1 MRDIFKGVVASFG
14 KAFKDTFNR
23 ADSSSL
29 GTSSSG
35 TPWQVYRG
43 SFSIQSNKAVAAS
56 SGHAIAAV
64 QTMSQDVD
72 IQLSDIENG
81 VGASLWVTDA
91 GNWWAVG
98 VFQQS
103 EDCACTPYYN
113 TYNYTY
119 SYEEIS
125 GYNTPTC
132 TTYNNGICG
141 YQNICISYSYFCT
154 GGYNTCASYNAQTC
168 SQYTCYGYNT
178 SNCCGYSCY
187 GYNAYNS
194 RNKTGGNC
202 QGYYCSC
209 YNGSN
214 CQGNYCSQYAPGN
227 CASYSC
233 SGWGTQCVASYNE
246 AYYVGC
252 NNCIAYNTSNPNYVT
267 KYANGSYTEGP
278 FYNCSTCY
286 PRYIRVFQSVGNT
299 ISTIFTHLI
308 GQVTIASLRVQ
319 TSGNQITAK
328 AYSDTNL
335 VTQVGDTLVYTA
347 TGAVLEQRFGITVV
361 PSSYAQGYSI
371 GEVAIDSNE

>member
-14 KAFKDTFNR
+14 KAFKDTFDR
-23 ADSSSL
+23 ADNASL

-35 TPWQVYRG
+35 TAWQVYRG

-64 QTMSQDVD
+64 QTISQDVD
-72 IQLSDIENG
+72 IQLSDIQNG
-81 VGASLWVTDA
+81 SGASLWVTDA

-103 EDCACTPYYN
+103 EDCNCVAYYN

-119 SYEEIS
+119 SYEEIT
-125 GYNTPTC
+125 GYNTANCIAWANGPTC
-132 TTYNNGICG
+132 CQAYYVCN
-141 YQNICISYSYFCT
+141 S
-154 GGYNTCASYNAQTC
+154 
-168 SQYTCYGYNT
+168 YNT
-178 SNCCGYSCY
+178 SNCCGYTCGSYNTSNCCGYTCY

-202 QGYYCSC
+202 QGNYCSC

-214 CQGNYCSQYAPGN
+214 CASNYCSCYNGVN
-227 CASYSC
+227 CA
-233 SGWGTQCVASYNE
+233 ASYTGCSS
-246 AYYVGC
+246 YQGC
-252 NNCIAYNTSNPNYVT
+252 NSCTTYNTSNPNYTT

-278 FYNCSTCY
+278 FYNCQTCY
-286 PRYIRVFQSVGNT
+286 PRYIRVFQSVANT
-299 ISTIFTHLI
+299 VSTIATHAL
-308 GQVTIASLRVQ
+308 GQVGLGSLRVQ

-328 AYSDTNL
+328 AYSDTGL

-361 PSSYAQGYSI
+361 PSSYSQGYSI
-371 GEVAIDSNE
+371 GEVAIDSND